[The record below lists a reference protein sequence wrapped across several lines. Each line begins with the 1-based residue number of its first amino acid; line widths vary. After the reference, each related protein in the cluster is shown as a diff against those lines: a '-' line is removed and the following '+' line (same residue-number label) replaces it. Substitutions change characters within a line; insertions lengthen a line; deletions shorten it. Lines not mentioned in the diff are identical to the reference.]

1 VKKPATKDKVNK
13 VICCMNVKK
22 ETSTTNLFGVFFIY
36 SALGCAT
43 GLLNSKIVGL
53 LTSEAYLLEE
63 VQTQAWE
70 FDSTRDKK

>member
-1 VKKPATKDKVNK
+1 M
-13 VICCMNVKK
+13 CFMNVKK

-43 GLLNSKIVGL
+43 GLVNSKIVGL

-63 VQTQAWE
+63 IQNQSFEA
-70 FDSTRDKK
+70 DSTRDDK